1 MRALALKHQGWSQRA
16 IAEALGVSKP
26 AVSQWLAAVEEGG
39 PAALLSHPVPGRDG
53 RLTAAQKRLI
63 VVRPRNR
70 TTETAIFCQSYHCD
84 RCMLIH
90 CCSNSLGVKY
100 PSAE

>member
-1 MRALALKHQGWSQRA
+1 MTVDEINRAFSNLADWIEGSGWIEIGNREWQGFVVRALS
-16 IAEALGVSKP
+16 EAGEVCS
-26 AVSQWLAAVEEGG
+26 A
-39 PAALLSHPVPGRDG
+39 
-53 RLTAAQKRLI
+53 
-63 VVRPRNR
+63 PRNR

>member
-1 MRALALKHQGWSQRA
+1 MVLPQVVWAYRGQYRIEDDWSRLKGRPLGLTPMYLQDEERMQG
-16 IAEALGVSKP
+16 
-26 AVSQWLAAVEEGG
+26 
-39 PAALLSHPVPGRDG
+39 
-53 RLTAAQKRLI
+53 

>member
-1 MRALALKHQGWSQRA
+1 MVLIPNPRKYSVLLRCFRQHFLFIDTLRRK
-16 IAEALGVSKP
+16 LGI
-26 AVSQWLAAVEEGG
+26 
-39 PAALLSHPVPGRDG
+39 
-53 RLTAAQKRLI
+53 QKEREY